1 MGVRV
6 LSLNVSNLSVVKSV
20 ADIVSTPDT
29 LDGKPRIDGTRVSA
43 EQVYEMY
50 SVRDMSA
57 EEIAEELPTIEVKD
71 VSAAVK
77 FMEKYRNTDKAVKA

>member
-1 MGVRV
+1 M
-6 LSLNVSNLSVVKSV
+6 VSSV
-20 ADIVSTPDT
+20 AEIVSTPDT
-29 LDGKPRIDGTRVSA
+29 LDGKPRIERTRVSA

-57 EEIAEELPTIEVKD
+57 EEIAEELPTVDVED
-71 VSAAVK
+71 VSVAVK